1 MSISETKES
10 TRGSNFST
18 PMITTPNPISARTR
32 GIILVILA
40 TVFWSTSGIFINL
53 ITQKS
58 GVSAVNLAFWRDF
71 GTFSVLLIG
80 IAAFD
85 SRLFR
90 IKRRDLPWLIA
101 MGASVGAFH
110 TLWNLSVVMVGASIG
125 TVIQSDSPIFVT
137 VMAWIFFKEPLTKKK
152 FGAIALSIVG
162 TVLISGLHGMGTL
175 QVTGYGLFIALASAI
190 MYGLMSLFGKKLVGS
205 YSPWTVLLY
214 TFGIGALVL
223 LPLQFQNALPW
234 PISPDVVLLFV
245 GLVLITT
252 VSGFALY
259 TTALKMLQASIAS
272 ITNTSEVAF
281 AAILA
286 YFILGER
293 LDGWQVFGALLV
305 VAGVVLVSLPNG
317 KLKKVS
323 KPPKFQ
329 DDFEKS
335 VE

>member
-1 MSISETKES
+1 MSISDTKES
-10 TRGSNFST
+10 TRGNNFST
-18 PMITTPNPISARTR
+18 PMATTPNPISDRTR
-32 GIILVILA
+32 GIALVILA

-71 GTFSVLLIG
+71 GTFSTLLIG
-80 IAAFD
+80 IAVFD
-85 SRLFR
+85 SSLFR
-90 IKRRDLPWLIA
+90 IKRRDLPWLFA
-101 MGASVGAFH
+101 MGVSVGAFH
-110 TLWNLSVVMVGASIG
+110 TLWNLSVVLVGASIG

-152 FGAIALSIVG
+152 FAAIALSIVG

-175 QVTGYGLFIALASAI
+175 QVSGYGLFIALASAI

-223 LPLQFQNALPW
+223 LPLQFQNAPPW
-234 PISPDVVLLFV
+234 PISPEVLLLFI

-293 LDGWQVFGALLV
+293 LDGWQILGALLV

-317 KLKKVS
+317 KRKTVQS
-323 KPPKFQ
+323 PPIIS
-329 DDFEKS
+329 DGLEKS
-335 VE
+335 ID

>member
-1 MSISETKES
+1 MSIPETKNS
-10 TRGSNFST
+10 ARGRIFST
-18 PMITTPNPISARTR
+18 LMTTTPGPISSRTR
-32 GIILVILA
+32 GIALVILA

-71 GTFSVLLIG
+71 GTFSVLLLG

-85 SRLFR
+85 PSLFH

-101 MGASVGAFH
+101 MGVSVGAFH
-110 TLWNLSVVMVGASIG
+110 TLWNLAVVMVGASVG

-137 VMAWIFFKEPLTKKK
+137 VMACIFLKEPLTKKK
-152 FGAIALSIVG
+152 FTAIALSIVG
-162 TVLISGLHGMGTL
+162 TVLISGLHGLGTL
-175 QVTGYGLFIALASAI
+175 QVTSYGLLIALASAI

-223 LPLQFQNALPW
+223 LPLQFRNTLPW
-234 PISPDVVLLFV
+234 PISLEVLLLFS
-245 GLVLITT
+245 GLVMITT

-259 TTALKMLQASIAS
+259 TTALKSLQASIAS

-281 AAILA
+281 AAVLA
-286 YFILGER
+286 YFILGEQ
-293 LDGWQVFGALLV
+293 LDGWQILGALLV
-305 VAGVVLVSLPNG
+305 ITGVILVALPNG
-317 KLKKVS
+317 R
-323 KPPKFQ
+323 
-329 DDFEKS
+329 EKQLS
-335 VE
+335 QST